1 MIYSHLPLSE
11 PIDLLNVAFENP
23 RTLEAKAQ
31 TSSKQKRKRP
41 GKEVEAQNSEVEKA
55 KRYLVPDRVTGLA
68 QVDEFRRLAPERT
81 WNFVGRFQ

>member
-1 MIYSHLPLSE
+1 M
-11 PIDLLNVAFENP
+11 AFENP
-23 RTLEAKAQ
+23 RTLGAKVQ

-41 GKEVEAQNSEVEKA
+41 GKVVEAQSSEVEDA

-68 QVDEFRRLAPERT
+68 QVNEFRCLAPERT